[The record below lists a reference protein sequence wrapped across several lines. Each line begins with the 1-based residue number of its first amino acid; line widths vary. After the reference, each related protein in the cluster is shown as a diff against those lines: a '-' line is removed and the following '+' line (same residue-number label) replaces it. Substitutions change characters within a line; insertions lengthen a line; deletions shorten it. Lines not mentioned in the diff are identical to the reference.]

1 MYNYIIGIVTV
12 IRGDYIVLEN
22 NNIGYTIRVPH
33 PFDLQ
38 LNEEH
43 KIFTYLHIRDDVRD
57 LYGFTTNQERDLF
70 LKLISVKG
78 IGPKGGLAIIAS
90 DSIDKVISAIES
102 KNAKYLQ
109 RFPGIGPK
117 ASQQIVLDL
126 HGKVNFNETNP
137 SDDPKISVI
146 KDALKS
152 MGYSTAEIKR
162 IEKVIIDN
170 LEKENNEILKIALKN
185 LI

>member
-1 MYNYIIGIVTV
+1 MYNYFIGKVTL
-12 IRGDYIVLEN
+12 IRGDYIVLET
-22 NNIGYTIRVPH
+22 NNIGYTIRVPN
-33 PFDLQ
+33 PFNLKLD
-38 LNEEH
+38 EEY
-43 KIFTYLHIRDDVRD
+43 KIYTYLHIRDNIQD
-57 LYGFTTNQERDLF
+57 LYGFTSIEERDLF

-90 DSIDKVISAIES
+90 DSIDKVIDAIDS

-126 HGKVNFNETNP
+126 HGKVNFNETN
-137 SDDPKISVI
+137 SNVDPKVNVI

-152 MGYSTAEIKR
+152 MGYSSSEIKR
-162 IEKVIIDN
+162 IEKFIIDN
-170 LEKENNEILKIALKN
+170 LDKENNEILKIVLKN

>member
-1 MYNYIIGIVTV
+1 MYNYIIGKVTV

-22 NNIGYTIRVPH
+22 SGIGYSIRIPN
-33 PFDLQ
+33 PFSLK
-38 LNEEH
+38 LNEEY

-57 LYGFTTNQERDLF
+57 LYGFTTIQERDLF

-78 IGPKGGLAIIAS
+78 IGPKGGLAIVAS
-90 DSIDKVISAIES
+90 DSIDKVITAIES

-126 HGKVNFNETNP
+126 YGKVNFNDSQDNE
-137 SDDPKISVI
+137 DPKVSII

-152 MGYSTAEIKR
+152 MGYSTQEIK
-162 IEKVIIDN
+162 KVNQIIIDN
-170 LEKENNEILKIALKN
+170 IDKDNNEILKLALKN

>member
-1 MYNYIIGIVTV
+1 MYNYITGKVTI

-22 NNIGYTIRVPH
+22 NGIGYQIKMAN
-33 PFDLQ
+33 PFSLK
-38 LNEEH
+38 LNEEY
-43 KIFTYLHIRDDVRD
+43 KIFTYLHLREDIQE
-57 LYGFTTNQERDLF
+57 LYGFNTIQERDLF

-90 DSIDKVISAIES
+90 DSIDNVIKAIDS
-102 KNAKYLQ
+102 KNASYLQ

-126 HGKVNFNETNP
+126 FGKINFDESTNNN
-137 SDDPKISVI
+137 DPKVEII

-152 MGYSTAEIKR
+152 MGYSPQEIKR
-162 IEKVIIDN
+162 VNKLIIDN
-170 LEKENNEILKIALKN
+170 LDKDNNDILKLCLKN